1 MKTLLLYIITTIS
14 IFLFALF
21 ISEEDKQF
29 LPILITLTISSIGSL
44 LLYYEFIYNKS
55 DNDPFD

>member
-21 ISEEDKQF
+21 IAEEDKQF
-29 LPILITLTISSIGSL
+29 LPILITITMSSVGTF
-44 LLYYEFIYNKS
+44 LLYYECIGNKS